1 MRRALVV
8 AVLAVL
14 ATTLGGCGGSVAT
27 SGAAPTLLATTAPT
41 AAPSVAAVLTNPPPT
56 LIPGC
61 LPQCWQGRLTRPGAI
76 SGVYTTKYFF
86 GGQLTL
92 TVPDGWVS
100 AEDSTGEFAIG
111 RPNDETA
118 RLDFWIDVFAAKNM
132 GGAKDD
138 TVAQTGDAIAAWF
151 IDKPIIDV
159 IKQAP
164 TTLGDIAAQSIEYER
179 NDKAA
184 TEDPD
189 CPSALQPCSVAF
201 SYPEWDGVFAEGEH
215 FHSRL
220 IYANASWG
228 GQLHTIYAEFWA
240 ADPSYGELID
250 TVDAVLASL
259 QLPEGVVAAP

>member
-1 MRRALVV
+1 

-27 SGAAPTLLATTAPT
+27 SGAAPTLLATTAPTTAPT

-111 RPNDETA
+111 RPND
-118 RLDFWIDVFAAKNM
+118 
-132 GGAKDD
+132 
-138 TVAQTGDAIAAWF
+138 
-151 IDKPIIDV
+151 
-159 IKQAP
+159 
-164 TTLGDIAAQSIEYER
+164 
-179 NDKAA
+179 
-184 TEDPD
+184 
-189 CPSALQPCSVAF
+189 
-201 SYPEWDGVFAEGEH
+201 
-215 FHSRL
+215 
-220 IYANASWG
+220 
-228 GQLHTIYAEFWA
+228 
-240 ADPSYGELID
+240 
-250 TVDAVLASL
+250 
-259 QLPEGVVAAP
+259 